1 MMMTRGMGSKRID
14 IQFHGHIKH
23 EKNNKMMVK
32 RVQNNF
38 L

>member
-23 EKNNKMMVK
+23 EIKTIKWW
-32 RVQNNF
+32 
-38 L
+38 